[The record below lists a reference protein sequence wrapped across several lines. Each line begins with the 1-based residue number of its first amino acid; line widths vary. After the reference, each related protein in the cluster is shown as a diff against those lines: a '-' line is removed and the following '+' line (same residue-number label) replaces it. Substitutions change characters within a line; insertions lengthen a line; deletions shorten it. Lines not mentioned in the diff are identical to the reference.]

1 VPLQNRVTPFGEI
14 VAVAARGTLT
24 GNRGVLHDAEQR
36 IVRDWQVRRW
46 IACRL
51 EFRGRW
57 RPVMPPGRW
66 TALFFLDEAT
76 ALAAGHRPCAEC
88 RHADYQRFRTAWSI
102 AHAWPPAPAAEPPSA
117 GSEASWPARQP
128 SSASAPR
135 PSPTSAPSPTP
146 APPAPPTPSSAVPG
160 GSLSAPAW
168 LPGPAPSSS
177 ASVPSPLAEPA
188 LPVSQSSF
196 AATPS
201 ASRPS
206 WSSWSIEAIDRQLHA
221 ERRHG
226 PWRPRTHQAE
236 LASLPDGAFIAA
248 DGAAWLVHHD
258 ALLRW
263 TPAGYTARRPRTEGA
278 VTLLTPPSLVAVLA
292 AGYTPAP
299 HPSAS

>member
-1 VPLQNRVTPFGEI
+1 MPLQNRVTPFGEM

-102 AHAWPPAPAAEPPSA
+102 AHPWPASRATEAPSPE
-117 GSEASWPARQP
+117 SEASWPARQP
-128 SSASAPR
+128 SS
-135 PSPTSAPSPTP
+135 TP
-146 APPAPPTPSSAVPG
+146 APPSAVPDDPSAVPD
-160 GSLSAPAW
+160 GSSAAPAW
-168 LPGPAPSSS
+168 SPGSAPSSS
-177 ASVPSPLAEPA
+177 AAAPSPLAGPA
-188 LPVSQSSF
+188 LSVPQPSF
-196 AATPS
+196 APAPS
-201 ASRPS
+201 ASPPGGSS
-206 WSSWSIEAIDRQLHA
+206 WWSIEAIDRQLHA

-236 LASLPDGAFIAA
+236 LASLPDGAFIAQ

-263 TPAGYTARRPRTEGA
+263 TPAGYTARRPRTPGA

-292 AGYTPAP
+292 AGYTPAL
-299 HPSAS
+299 HPSAT